1 VPSKRVFLCVWQMG
15 ASVWRAVNDPMAAL
29 VSLMIWGTIVIVWLV
44 VLWPWKVWESFGGC
58 AVALA
63 FCGLR

>member
-1 VPSKRVFLCVWQMG
+1 MG